1 MRDSRRTQCD
11 QLLSVFVASLG
22 QWVPLPTILAL
33 GIAQFGAR
41 ILELRRSG
49 YTIRNKTEYRDGKV
63 LSWYRLELEPTQEKE
78 PEQSGDELPSSFPEF
93 GPLAKESY
101 GVD

>member
-1 MRDSRRTQCD
+1 MKGFRKSQRD
-11 QLLSVFVASLG
+11 QLCSLLSASLG

-49 YTIRNKTEYRDGKV
+49 YSIRNKTEHRDGKV
-63 LSWYRLELEPTQEKE
+63 LSWYRLESEPTQEKE
-78 PEQSGDELPSSFPEF
+78 PEHSGHELAGSFPEF

>member
-1 MRDSRRTQCD
+1 MKDFRKTQRD
-11 QLLSVFVASLG
+11 QLRSLLSASLG

-49 YTIRNKTEYRDGKV
+49 YTIRNKTEHKNGQV
-63 LSWYRLELEPTQEKE
+63 FSWYRLVSEPTQEKE

>member
-1 MRDSRRTQCD
+1 MKSSRKTQGD
-11 QLLSVFVASLG
+11 TLLRVLKLN

-49 YTIRNKTEYRDGKV
+49 YNIRNKTEHRDGKV
-63 LSWYRLELEPTQEKE
+63 LSWYRLESEPTQQEKE

-101 GVD
+101 GD